1 MKNYQMGIDI
11 SKEKLNICLRKGT
24 QTIREEEI
32 KNTVAAIKK
41 CVKKI
46 EKENGMANDDMLV
59 CAEFTGRYIYPLVC
73 ACDELE
79 LFLWMEDPTRI
90 KNSFGVTRGKDDWVD
105 ARRIAEYAFRF
116 SDKAV
121 AYEMPDRT
129 LVSLKN
135 LLVDRDTLLADRHK
149 YEMQLHDQKGY
160 MDAADYA
167 RKKHSWTAVVKTLDK
182 QIALIDHEIQTL
194 VESDEMIK
202 HQTELLKTVDGVGD
216 RIAVRM
222 VVVTMAFTR
231 FETPRQFNC
240 YAGLAPFRYTS
251 GKSIYSKSKVSQ
263 RANKQIKA
271 LLHLAAV
278 SVATHMKSGE
288 YKDYYKRKTEEG
300 KHPMCVLNVI
310 RAKLVSRMFAVI
322 KRDQAYQRNYLL
334 STPTKKSSQKAIAN
348 S

>member
-24 QTIREEEI
+24 QAVREEEI
-32 KNTVAAIKK
+32 KNTVSAIKR

-46 EKENGMANDDMLV
+46 EKESGVTYDDLLV

-73 ACDELE
+73 ACDEMG

-90 KNSFGVTRGKDDWVD
+90 KNSFGVTRGKDDRVD

-121 AYEMPDRT
+121 AYEMPDKT
-129 LVSLKN
+129 LVSLKD
-135 LLVDRDTLLADRHK
+135 LLTDRDTLANDRKK
-149 YEMQLHDQKGY
+149 YETQLRDQKGY
-160 MDAADYA
+160 MDAEDYR
-167 RKKHSWTAVVKTLDK
+167 RKKRSWSAVVKTLDK
-182 QIALIDHEIQTL
+182 QIALIDNEIHRL
-194 VESDEMIK
+194 VESDEKIR

-263 RANKQIKA
+263 RANKQIKS
-271 LLHLAAV
+271 LLHLASV

-310 RAKLVSRMFAVI
+310 RAKLVSRMFAVV
-322 KRDQAYQRNYLL
+322 KRDETYQRNHMIF
-334 STPTKKSSQKAIAN
+334 TPTQKNFQKAIAN

>member
-24 QTIREEEI
+24 HTVREEEI

-41 CVKKI
+41 CVKRI
-46 EKENGMANDDMLV
+46 EKESGVTNDDLLV

-73 ACDELE
+73 ACDEMG

-90 KNSFGVTRGKDDWVD
+90 KNSFGVTRGKDDRVD

-121 AYEMPDRT
+121 AYKMPDKT

-135 LLVDRDTLLADRHK
+135 LLTDRDTLANDRKK
-149 YEMQLHDQKGY
+149 YETQLRDQKGY
-160 MDAADYA
+160 MDAEDYR
-167 RKKHSWTAVVKTLDK
+167 RKKRSWSAVVKTLDK
-182 QIALIDHEIQTL
+182 QIALIDDEIQRL
-194 VESDEMIK
+194 VESDEKIK

-263 RANKQIKA
+263 RANKQIKS

-288 YKDYYKRKTEEG
+288 YKEYYKRKTEEG

-322 KRDQAYQRNYLL
+322 KRDEAYQRDYKIF
-334 STPTKKSSQKAIAN
+334 TPTEKNYQKTIAN

>member
-24 QTIREEEI
+24 QTVREEEI
-32 KNTVAAIKK
+32 KNTVAATRK

-46 EKENGMANDDMLV
+46 EKENGVAKDDILV

-73 ACDELE
+73 ACHEMG

-90 KNSFGVTRGKDDWVD
+90 KNSFGVTRGKDDLVD

-121 AYEMPDRT
+121 AYEMPDKT
-129 LVSLKN
+129 LASLKN
-135 LLVDRDTLLADRHK
+135 LLADRDTLLADRHK

-160 MDAADYA
+160 MDSEDYT
-167 RKKHSWTAVVKTLDK
+167 RKKRSWSAVVKTLDK
-182 QIALIDHEIQTL
+182 QIAIVDDEIQRL
-194 VESDEMIK
+194 VESDEKIK
-202 HQTELLKTVDGVGD
+202 HQTELLKTIDGVGD
-216 RIAVRM
+216 KIAVRM
-222 VVVTMAFTR
+222 VVVTMGFTR

-278 SVATHMKSGE
+278 SAATHMKSSE
-288 YKDYYKRKTEEG
+288 YRNYYERRTGEG

-322 KRDQAYQRNYLL
+322 KRDEAYQRNYNLF
-334 STPTKKSSQKAIAN
+334 TPTEKNLQKAIVN

>member
-24 QTIREEEI
+24 QTVREEEI
-32 KNTVAAIKK
+32 KNTVAAIRK

-46 EKENGMANDDMLV
+46 EKENGVTKDDMLV

-73 ACDELE
+73 ACDEMG

-90 KNSFGVTRGKDDWVD
+90 KNSFGVTWGKDDRVD

-116 SDKAV
+116 SDKAM
-121 AYEMPDRT
+121 AYEMPDKT

-135 LLVDRDTLLADRHK
+135 LLTDRDTLLADRRK

-160 MDAADYA
+160 MDTEDYT
-167 RKKHSWTAVVKTLDK
+167 RKKRLWSAVVKTLDK
-182 QIALIDHEIQTL
+182 QIALIDGEIQRQ
-194 VESDEMIK
+194 VESNEKVK

-216 RIAVRM
+216 KVAVRM
-222 VVVTMAFTR
+222 VVLTMAFTR
-231 FETPRQFNC
+231 FENPRQFNC

-263 RANKQIKA
+263 RANKQIKT

-278 SVATHMKSGE
+278 SAATHMKSSE
-288 YKDYYKRKTEEG
+288 YRDYYERKTEAG

-310 RAKLVSRMFAVI
+310 RAKLVSRMFDVV
-322 KRDQAYQRNYLL
+322 KRDEAYQQNYKIF
-334 STPTKKSSQKAIAN
+334 TPTEKNYQKAIVN

>member
-1 MKNYQMGIDI
+1 MGIDI
-11 SKEKLNICLRKGT
+11 SKEKLNICLKKGT
-24 QTIREEEI
+24 QTIHEEEI
-32 KNTVAAIKK
+32 KNTVAASKK

-46 EKENGMANDDMLV
+46 EKENGVTKDDMLV

-73 ACDELE
+73 ASDEME

-90 KNSFGVTRGKDDWVD
+90 KNSFGVTRGKDDRVD

-121 AYEMPDRT
+121 AYEMPDKT

-135 LLVDRDTLLADRHK
+135 LLSDRDTLLADRHK

-160 MDAADYA
+160 MDSEDYT
-167 RKKHSWTAVVKTLDK
+167 RKKRSWSAVVKTLDK
-182 QIALIDHEIQTL
+182 QIALIDNEIQRL
-194 VESDEMIK
+194 VESDEKIK
-202 HQTELLKTVDGVGD
+202 RQTELLKTVDGVGD

-231 FETPRQFNC
+231 FKTPIQFNC

-251 GKSIYSKSKVSQ
+251 GKSVYSKSKVSQ
-263 RANKQIKA
+263 RANKQIKS

-322 KRDQAYQRNYLL
+322 KRDEAYHRDYKIF
-334 STPTKKSSQKAIAN
+334 TPTEKNFQIAIAN

>member
-24 QTIREEEI
+24 QTVREEEI

-41 CVKKI
+41 CVKRIK
-46 EKENGMANDDMLV
+46 KESGVTNDDLLV

-73 ACDELE
+73 ACDEMG

-90 KNSFGVTRGKDDWVD
+90 KNSFGVTRGKDDRVD

-121 AYEMPDRT
+121 AYEMPDKT
-129 LVSLKN
+129 IVSLKN
-135 LLVDRDTLLADRHK
+135 LLTDRDTLANDRKK
-149 YEMQLHDQKGY
+149 YEMQLRDQRGY
-160 MDAADYA
+160 MDSEDYN
-167 RKKHSWTAVVKTLDK
+167 RKKRSWTAVVKTLDK
-182 QIALIDHEIQTL
+182 QIALIDDEIQSL
-194 VESDEMIK
+194 VESDVKVK

-222 VVVTMAFTR
+222 VVVTLAFTR

-263 RANKQIKA
+263 RANKQIKS

-288 YKDYYKRKTEEG
+288 YKEYYKRKTEEG
-300 KHPMCVLNVI
+300 KHPMSVLNVI
-310 RAKLVSRMFAVI
+310 RAKLVSRMFAVV
-322 KRDQAYQRNYLL
+322 KRDEAYQRNYKIF
-334 STPTKKSSQKAIAN
+334 TPTEKNFQKTVAN

>member
-11 SKEKLNICLRKGT
+11 SKEKLNICLREGT

-41 CVKKI
+41 CERGI
-46 EKENGMANDDMLV
+46 EKESGVTNDDMLV

-73 ACDELE
+73 ACDEMGL
-79 LFLWMEDPTRI
+79 LLWMEDPTRI
-90 KNSFGVTRGKDDWVD
+90 KNSFGVTRGKDDQVD

-121 AYEMPDRT
+121 AYDMPDKT
-129 LVSLKN
+129 LISLKK
-135 LLVDRDTLLADRHK
+135 LLTDRDTLANDRKK
-149 YEMQLHDQKGY
+149 YETQLRDQKGY
-160 MDAADYA
+160 MGAEDYR
-167 RKKHSWTAVVKTLDK
+167 RKKRSWADVIKTLDK
-182 QIALIDHEIQTL
+182 QIALIDDEIQRL
-194 VESDEMIK
+194 VESDEKIR

-263 RANKQIKA
+263 RANKQIKS

-278 SVATHMKSGE
+278 SVATHVKSGE

-310 RAKLVSRMFAVI
+310 RAKLVSRMFAVV
-322 KRDQAYQRNYLL
+322 KRDEVYQRNYKII
-334 STPTKKSSQKAIAN
+334 TPTPKKLQNAIAN

>member
-24 QTIREEEI
+24 QTVREEEI

-41 CVKKI
+41 CVKRI
-46 EKENGMANDDMLV
+46 EKESSVTNDDLLV

-73 ACDELE
+73 ACDEMG

-90 KNSFGVTRGKDDWVD
+90 KNSFGVTRGKDDRVD

-121 AYEMPDRT
+121 AYEMPDKT
-129 LVSLKN
+129 IVSLKN
-135 LLVDRDTLLADRHK
+135 LLTDRDTLANDRKK
-149 YEMQLHDQKGY
+149 YEMQLRDQRGY
-160 MDAADYA
+160 MDSEDYN
-167 RKKHSWTAVVKTLDK
+167 RKKRSWTAVVKTLDK
-182 QIALIDHEIQTL
+182 QIALIDDEIQSL
-194 VESDEMIK
+194 VESDVKVK

-222 VVVTMAFTR
+222 VVVTLAFTR

-263 RANKQIKA
+263 RANKQIKS

-288 YKDYYKRKTEEG
+288 YKEYYKRKTEEG
-300 KHPMCVLNVI
+300 KHPMSVLNVI
-310 RAKLVSRMFAVI
+310 RAKLVSRMFAVV
-322 KRDQAYQRNYLL
+322 KRDEAYQRNYKIF
-334 STPTKKSSQKAIAN
+334 TPTEKNFQKTVAN